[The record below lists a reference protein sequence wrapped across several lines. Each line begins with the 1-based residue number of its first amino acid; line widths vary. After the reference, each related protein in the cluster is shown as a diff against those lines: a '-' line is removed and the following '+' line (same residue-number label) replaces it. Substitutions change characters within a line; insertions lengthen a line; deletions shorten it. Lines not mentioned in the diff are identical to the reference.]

1 MQWKYRYRHSVSTS
15 TKKKVSYRAS
25 TGKSGI
31 GASLVAI
38 VLYVHLCQ
46 IAEIKQEFKFSFEF
60 QLLDT

>member
-1 MQWKYRYRHSVSTS
+1 MQWKYRYRYSVSTS
-15 TKKKVSYRAS
+15 TKKKVSY
-25 TGKSGI
+25 GKSGI

-38 VLYVHLCQ
+38 VLYVNLCQ